1 MKLYQKLP
9 MSIEFNSVKYRLK
22 PYFNNVLFVLE
33 TFNDDSYTD
42 EEKIEMSF
50 KALVKN
56 RFVFLGLYEKTILLN
71 KILQMLFDDKKK
83 NTDDKK
89 SFDFVQDSKYIYAGF
104 MQCYGIDLFSCRNK
118 LHWWKFISLFQGLSK
133 DTRIMQIIEIR
144 TKPLPKPTKY
154 NGEERALIMKQKME
168 FALELTQEERE
179 KQFTKGLNAM
189 FDALK
194 NMAEMR

>member
-1 MKLYQKLP
+1 MKLYEKLP
-9 MSIEFNSVKYRLK
+9 YYIRFDGKKYKLK

-33 TFNDDSYTD
+33 IFNDNFYTD
-42 EEKIEMSF
+42 VEKIDMSF
-50 KALVKN
+50 RALVKN
-56 RFVFLGLYEKTILLN
+56 RLVFLSFNEKILLL
-71 KILQMLFDDKKK
+71 KSILEMLFDDKKK
-83 NTDDKK
+83 SSDNRK

-104 MQCYGIDLFSCRNK
+104 MQCYGIDLFHYRNK

-154 NGEERALIMKQKME
+154 NGEEREMIMKQKME

-179 KQFTKGLNAM
+179 EQFAKGLNSM

-194 NMAEMR
+194 VMAEKR

>member
-1 MKLYQKLP
+1 MKLYSKLP
-9 MSIEFNSVKYRLK
+9 MSITFNSVKYKLK

-33 TFNDDSYTD
+33 TFNDDTYSD
-42 EEKIEMSF
+42 EEKIDLSF

-56 RFVFLGLYEKTILLN
+56 RFVSLSILEKSLLLN
-71 KILQMLFDDKKK
+71 EILKMLFDEKKK

-104 MQCYGIDLFSCRNK
+104 MQCYGIDLFSYRNK

-154 NGEERALIMKQKME
+154 NAEERALIMKQKME

-179 KQFTKGLNAM
+179 KQFTQGLNAM

-194 NMAEMR
+194 NMAEKR